1 MKLHP
6 KIIEEN
12 GRKAFVVL
20 PYEEFVRVQ
29 ETLEDYAD
37 LQELRGAR
45 ALEHNAPVRPLDDV
59 AREMGL

>member
-6 KIIEEN
+6 KVIEEN

-45 ALEHNAPVRPLDDV
+45 ALEYNAPARPLDEV
-59 AREMGL
+59 AREMDL